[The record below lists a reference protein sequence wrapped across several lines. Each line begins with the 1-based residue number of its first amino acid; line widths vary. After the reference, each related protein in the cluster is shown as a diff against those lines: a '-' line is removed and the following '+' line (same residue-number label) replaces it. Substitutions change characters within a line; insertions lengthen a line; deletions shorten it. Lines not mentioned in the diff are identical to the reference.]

1 MKKLIIL
8 LVIVFMV
15 CVSCRNDRMSKF
27 VGKWQG
33 VKIIIDGEEWDEL
46 SDIPLYAL
54 YQIELCEDGSVKF
67 GEVTSERITDTWNWR
82 EISDNTEIE
91 LYSNYDDIEVFT
103 LDGDGLVYSV
113 YSESENDYI
122 LYLEK
127 VNEFAPYVEIPEE
140 TTENTTHE
148 YINGDPTAFVGDWES
163 IKLSVPH
170 KKQYIITDYSLEDVF
185 RLTINDNHTAVV
197 SGIEIS
203 GSENPV
209 TYMWGIVSDTEIE
222 LYNNDSIILLT
233 LDNDG
238 LLVYDNPDMTVSL
251 HKL

>member
-8 LVIVFMV
+8 LVIVFMI
-15 CVSCRNDRMSKF
+15 CVSCRNDRMSQF

-33 VKIIIDGEEWDEL
+33 VKIITDGEEWDEL
-46 SDIPLYAL
+46 SNIPVYAL

-67 GEVTSERITDTWNWR
+67 GEVASERITDTWNWR

-91 LYSNYDDIEVFT
+91 LYSNYDIEVFT
-103 LDGDGLVYSV
+103 LDGDVLV
-113 YSESENDYI
+113 YSESENDDT

-127 VNEFAPYVEIPEE
+127 VSEFAPYVEIPEE

-148 YINGDPTAFVGDWES
+148 YINTNPTAFIGDWKS
-163 IKLSVPH
+163 IKISVPQ

-185 RLTINDNHTAVV
+185 RLTINDDHTAFV
-197 SGIEIS
+197 SGVEIS
-203 GSENPV
+203 GFENPV
-209 TYMWGIVSDTEIE
+209 TYTWGMVSGTKIELVSD
-222 LYNNDSIILLT
+222 NGSIILLS

-238 LLVYDNPDMTVSL
+238 LLVYDNFDLTVSL
-251 HKL
+251 KKI